1 MVELAVDRVGD
12 LRRVAPYVIGYG
24 RELEKGSALG

>member
-12 LRRVAPYVIGYG
+12 LRRVVPYVIGYG
-24 RELEKGSALG
+24 RELETG